1 MNNANGGNII
11 YKFIGDNKDLTSTVN
26 GIKSGLGVMGGVAKG
41 VGIAVVG
48 MTTAVATG
56 LGEITRRSVIAN
68 GEFEQVAEGARKVF
82 DELDFKR
89 VEEDANSAYKTMNMS
104 AKEYLN
110 IMNQVGGAF
119 SASMGDEKGYEIA
132 KRGLQAISDYA
143 TGLGKDINLLSEK
156 YQKISRSTSSYLSIA
171 DNFPE
176 ILPQTTKGF
185 LEQAQAAG
193 FLESSY
199 TQLNQVPVAEYQ
211 EALAKMLEK
220 GVATQNLAGNTLRE
234 STQTLTGSIAAAKT
248 SLQNFFSGTG
258 SIDDV
263 VSSLLTAGEQIGKSI
278 QKMLPK
284 IIEGITKLIKAIAPK
299 IPGAIKELLPSLIK
313 GASDMVKEL
322 VSMAPEL
329 LKTFAEMLPF
339 LIENAV
345 KMFVDICN
353 AFAEQA
359 PTIIP
364 IIVNAI
370 VDGLIALLDN
380 ADVIIDA
387 ALALIIGLTEGI
399 INSLPVLIEKLPTII
414 EKIITSLI
422 GLAPRLAIAGVK
434 FIFAILQGINDT
446 ATSLLTAL
454 WELATKTIPNALEDG
469 LGRIWQVGKDL
480 IKGLWNGIKSFN
492 IIEAVKGI
500 GSGIINAF
508 KGVLQIGSP
517 SKVFEWMGDM
527 SMLGYTNAI
536 EDAKGSLEDAM
547 KSTFSI
553 APSIVGGN
561 TNLSPNI
568 VVQNYTNFETDPLG
582 QTVRTIKT
590 FANGAKNDY
599 NYGMGV

>member
-11 YKFIGDNKDLTSTVN
+11 YKFIGDNKDLTNTVN
-26 GIKSGLGVMGGVAKG
+26 GIKGGLGKLGGVAKG
-41 VGIAVVG
+41 VGIAVAG
-48 MTTAVATG
+48 MTTAVTTG
-56 LGEITRRSVIAN
+56 LGEITRRAVLAN
-68 GEFEQVAEGARKVF
+68 GEFEQIQEGAKKVF
-82 DELDFKR
+82 DEIDFKKI
-89 VEEDANSAYKTMNMS
+89 EEDANSAYKTMNMS
-104 AKEYLN
+104 AKDYLN

-119 SASMGDEKGYEIA
+119 SASMGDEKGYEVA

-193 FLESSY
+193 FLEGSY
-199 TQLNQVPVAEYQ
+199 EKLNEVPVAEYQ

-220 GVATQNLAGNTLRE
+220 GVEAQNLAGNTLRE
-234 STQTLTGSIAAAKT
+234 STQTLTGSISAAKT

-263 VSSLLTAGEQIGKSI
+263 VSSLTTAGEQIGKAI

-284 IIEGITKLIKAIAPK
+284 IIEGISKLIKSIAPK
-299 IPGAIKELLPSLIK
+299 IPGAIKELLPSLIQ
-313 GASDMVKEL
+313 GASDMVTEL
-322 VSMAPEL
+322 VNMAPQL
-329 LKTFAEMLPF
+329 IQTFAEMLPF

-345 KMFVDICN
+345 QMFINICN

-380 ADVIIDA
+380 ADVVIEA
-387 ALALIIGLTEGI
+387 ALSLIIGLTEGI

-422 GLAPRLAIAGVK
+422 SLAPRLLVCGVQ
-434 FIFAILQGINDT
+434 FIFAILNGINET
-446 ATSLLTAL
+446 VGSIISAFWTLI
-454 WELATKTIPNALEDG
+454 TKTIPNAIRDG
-469 LGRIWQVGKDL
+469 LGRVFDVGKDI
-480 IKGLWNGIKSFN
+480 IKGLWNGIKNFDL
-492 IIEAVKGI
+492 I
-500 GSGIINAF
+500 GSMKNLARDALNGFKSMLGIH
-508 KGVLQIGSP
+508 SP
-517 SKVFEWMGDM
+517 STEFEYLGDM

-568 VVQNYTNFETDPLG
+568 VVQNYTNIETDPLG

-590 FANGAKNDY
+590 FANGAKNDF